1 MYSPAGRPG
10 FVACTQGVAQ
20 NDHRAGSLVTATA
33 FERFR
38 SGDSAAF
45 DDLVREYTGPA
56 FATAIQVLK
65 DAARAEEAVQ
75 DAFLRLWQRARQF
88 DPERGVERSWILA
101 IVRNSAIDAF
111 RKQAKAMERS
121 IEDAPAV
128 YALRDPADTWQQ
140 VLEGLTGDRVRLALE
155 ELPPDQQQVVVQAYY
170 EGIRPVEIA
179 RRLGI
184 PEGTVRSRLR
194 LALAKLR
201 ETLEP
206 VREELTP

>member
-1 MYSPAGRPG
+1 M
-10 FVACTQGVAQ
+10 T
-20 NDHRAGSLVTATA
+20 TTA

-38 SGDSAAF
+38 LGDSAAF